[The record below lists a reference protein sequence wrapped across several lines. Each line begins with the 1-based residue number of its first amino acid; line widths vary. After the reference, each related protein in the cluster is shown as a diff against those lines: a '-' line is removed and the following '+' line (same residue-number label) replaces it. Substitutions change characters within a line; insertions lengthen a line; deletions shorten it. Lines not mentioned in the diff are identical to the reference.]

1 MASKKNQTAISD
13 EELIAALLNSS
24 SLKQAAEAAGIGQR
38 TLYERMS
45 DKDFQAAY
53 NAAKSDIVRQAVFNI
68 NRKLTEAIETVGEIM
83 TNKEVNASIR
93 LQAAQVIINNAG
105 KFADRLQ
112 ADEQYTITRTA
123 GLFSKFDF

>member
-112 ADEQYTITRTA
+112 ADEQYAITRTA
-123 GLFSKFDF
+123 GLFAKFDF